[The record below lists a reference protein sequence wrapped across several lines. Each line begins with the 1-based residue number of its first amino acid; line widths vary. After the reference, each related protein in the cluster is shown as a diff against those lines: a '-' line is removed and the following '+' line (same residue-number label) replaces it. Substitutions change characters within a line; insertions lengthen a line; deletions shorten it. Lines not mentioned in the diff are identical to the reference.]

1 MSHQES
7 RNELKNIL
15 RNIGLFTALLSTL
28 LASGCNTEGAAEG
41 LVPDTQQ
48 SIHPDEMWWNIPIP
62 DLSQSQEKPQI
73 TLNGNNVI
81 ILQRGED
88 YTELGAQGFDEV
100 DGDISTQININHS
113 IDINTS
119 GDYIVRYTL
128 TDSDSNDAVE
138 VNRLVRVYQDKP
150 TPLTQRPV
158 LTTQSNFGY
167 IEHLP
172 NDYGIDP
179 DKKYPLIIFNHGNG
193 VNASPRST
201 TDPEAALAA
210 VVDNGG
216 PITMIKNNKWD
227 ENLPFIVLTPHFGF
241 VDGIDNVFRFNA
253 FVDYALHTYNVDKDK
268 VYMTGWSQ
276 GGLASYDYAVKH
288 PEKIAAI
295 ISVSGGYPYGSQV
308 PNYLCG
314 IETIPMWLFHGNNDE
329 VVAHGTSTAGYHRII
344 ENCQPTVLP
353 KLSLID
359 GAGHEL
365 HNSIFDLSGMAG
377 GAQGYVFDTR
387 YDEYDQNIYDWLL
400 SHSK

>member
-128 TDSDSNDAVE
+128 TDSDSNDA
-138 VNRLVRVYQDKP
+138 
-150 TPLTQRPV
+150 
-158 LTTQSNFGY
+158 G
-167 IEHLP
+167 
-172 NDYGIDP
+172 
-179 DKKYPLIIFNHGNG
+179 
-193 VNASPRST
+193 
-201 TDPEAALAA
+201 
-210 VVDNGG
+210 
-216 PITMIKNNKWD
+216 
-227 ENLPFIVLTPHFGF
+227 
-241 VDGIDNVFRFNA
+241 
-253 FVDYALHTYNVDKDK
+253 
-268 VYMTGWSQ
+268 
-276 GGLASYDYAVKH
+276 
-288 PEKIAAI
+288 
-295 ISVSGGYPYGSQV
+295 
-308 PNYLCG
+308 
-314 IETIPMWLFHGNNDE
+314 
-329 VVAHGTSTAGYHRII
+329 
-344 ENCQPTVLP
+344 
-353 KLSLID
+353 
-359 GAGHEL
+359 
-365 HNSIFDLSGMAG
+365 
-377 GAQGYVFDTR
+377 
-387 YDEYDQNIYDWLL
+387 
-400 SHSK
+400 